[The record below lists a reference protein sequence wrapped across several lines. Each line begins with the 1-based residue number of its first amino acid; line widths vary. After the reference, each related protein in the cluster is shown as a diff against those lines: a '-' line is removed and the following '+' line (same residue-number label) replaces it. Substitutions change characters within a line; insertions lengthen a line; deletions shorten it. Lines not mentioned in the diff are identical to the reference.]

1 MKCKSCGCEIPTKRV
16 AMGFKQC
23 VNCSTVER
31 YGTVDIVY
39 HKTGNTVQHVSAETA
54 KQVNKLAARRGFG
67 SSLGRISAGS
77 SGGDFTKK
85 KYEYGASTATIG
97 SPEMYER
104 IGQEVMLELEYSGYD
119 AAIKLIDKSFHKLR
133 INQQQSYKLKQV
145 VNALSGN

>member
-1 MKCKSCGCEIPTKRV
+1 MKCKSCGCDVPSKRV

-39 HKTGNTVQHVSAETA
+39 HKTGNTVQHVSPETA
-54 KQVNKLAARRGFG
+54 KQINKLATRRGFG

-77 SGGDFTKK
+77 SD
-85 KYEYGASTATIG
+85 GASKRKIVKGCSVATIG
-97 SPEMYER
+97 SPEMYNKV
-104 IGQEVMLELEYSGYD
+104 GQDVMLELEYGGYES
-119 AAIKLIDKSFHKLR
+119 AIKLIDKSYSQLR
-133 INQQQSYKLKQV
+133 INQHQSYKLKQI